1 MIKQQLTSLLQDAA
15 RAAIADGSLLLDA
28 VPDIEIETPP
38 NSDFGDFASN
48 AAMTLARAA
57 KKPPREIAT
66 VLLSH
71 IPENDVLEKAEI
83 AGPGFLNLYLKPTW
97 LHAVVRSALREGQR
111 FGYSTSGAGRK
122 ILIEFVSA
130 NPTGPILVVQGRAA
144 ALGGAIAALLATQGY
159 EVHREYYI
167 NDFGNQVRNFGR
179 SIEARMRQL
188 QGEDA
193 EVPEDGY
200 QGEYLID
207 LAREILDE
215 HGAAVMDLP
224 EEASS
229 AQCGRWGVEK
239 MLARQMKAM
248 DDFNVTFDRWFA
260 ESTLHPD
267 KVQDTLSALERGGH
281 TYEKDGAVW
290 LKSTA
295 FGDDKDRPLVR
306 ANGIPTYI
314 AADAAYHC
322 DKFERGFHQLIDIWG
337 PDHHGYIARTRAAV
351 AALGYD
357 ADRLKV
363 IIHQIVR
370 LYSGGELVVSSKRS
384 GKVQPLDEL
393 VEDVG
398 ADAARFFFLMRDYQS
413 PLDFDMDLAKKQSNE
428 NPVYYVQ
435 YAHARICSIGRKAAE
450 QGVPMPDPDTTD
462 LSVLTHP
469 SEIVLMRQIADYPAN
484 LERFAAAYAAQGLP
498 RMAMEIAPA
507 FHQFYTQCH
516 VLGEARD
523 VTAARLALTR
533 ATRIVLANVLGLL
546 GISAPE
552 SM

>member
-1 MIKQQLTSLLQDAA
+1 
-15 RAAIADGSLLLDA
+15 
-28 VPDIEIETPP
+28 
-38 NSDFGDFASN
+38 
-48 AAMTLARAA
+48 
-57 KKPPREIAT
+57 
-66 VLLSH
+66 
-71 IPENDVLEKAEI
+71 
-83 AGPGFLNLYLKPTW
+83 
-97 LHAVVRSALREGQR
+97 
-111 FGYSTSGAGRK
+111 
-122 ILIEFVSA
+122 
-130 NPTGPILVVQGRAA
+130 
-144 ALGGAIAALLATQGY
+144 
-159 EVHREYYI
+159 
-167 NDFGNQVRNFGR
+167 
-179 SIEARMRQL
+179 
-188 QGEDA
+188 
-193 EVPEDGY
+193 
-200 QGEYLID
+200 
-207 LAREILDE
+207 
-215 HGAAVMDLP
+215 
-224 EEASS
+224 
-229 AQCGRWGVEK
+229 
-239 MLARQMKAM
+239 M

-281 TYEKDGAVW
+281 TYEKDGAIW

-314 AADAAYHC
+314 AADAAYHR

-337 PDHHGYIARTRAAV
+337 PDHHGYIARTRAEV

-484 LERFAAAYAAQGLP
+484 LERFAADYAAHGLP
-498 RMAMEIAPA
+498 RMAMEIAQA

-523 VTAARLALTR
+523 VTAARLALTQ

>member
-1 MIKQQLTSLLQDAA
+1 MIKPQLTALIQQAVDAA
-15 RAAIADGSLLLDA
+15 VADGSLSLDA
-28 VPDIEIETPP
+28 APDIVIETPP
-38 NSDFGDFASN
+38 NKDFGDFACN
-48 AAMTLARAA
+48 AAMTMARSAG
-57 KKPPREIAT
+57 KPPREIAAI
-66 VLLSH
+66 LQSH
-71 IPENDVLEKAEI
+71 LPENDLLEKVEI

-97 LHAVVRSALREGQR
+97 LHTVVRAVLREGER
-111 FGYSTSGAGRK
+111 YGHNGSGAGEK
-122 ILIEFVSA
+122 ILLEFVSA

-144 ALGGAIAALLATQGY
+144 ALGDAIASLLATQGY

-167 NDFGNQVRNFGR
+167 NDFGNQVANFGR
-179 SIEARMRQL
+179 SIEARIRQI

-207 LAREILDE
+207 IAREILDE
-215 HGAAVMDLP
+215 HGASVMDLP
-224 EEASS
+224 EEERA
-229 AQCGRWGVEK
+229 AQCGRWGVAK
-239 MLARQMKAM
+239 MLERQMKAM

-267 KVQDTLSALERGGH
+267 KVNATLSALERGGH
-281 TYEKDGAVW
+281 TYEQDGAVW
-290 LKSTA
+290 LKSTD

-306 ANGIPTYI
+306 ANGVTTYI
-314 AADAAYHC
+314 AADAAYHK
-322 DKFERGFHQLIDIWG
+322 DKFDRGFDRLIDIWG
-337 PDHHGYIARTRAAV
+337 PDHHGYIARTKAAT

-357 ADRLKV
+357 PDRLV
-363 IIHQIVR
+363 VLIHQIVR

-413 PLDFDMDLAKKQSNE
+413 PLDFDMDLAKRQSNE

-435 YAHARICSIGRKAAE
+435 YAHARIRSIERKAEE
-450 QGVPMPDPDTTD
+450 QGVPAPDQDTTD
-462 LSVLTHP
+462 LSILSHP
-469 SEIVLMRQIADYPAN
+469 SEIALMRQLADYPEN
-484 LERFAAAYAAQGLP
+484 LERFAADYAAHGLP
-498 RMAMEIAPA
+498 RMAMEIAQA

-516 VLGEARD
+516 VLGEADD

-533 ATRIVLANVLGLL
+533 ATRIVLANVLGLM

>member
-1 MIKQQLTSLLQDAA
+1 MIKQQLATLIEEAV
-15 RAAIADGSLLLDA
+15 RAAVADGSLSLDSN
-28 VPDIEIETPP
+28 PEILIETPP
-38 NSDFGDFASN
+38 NTDFGDFACN
-48 AAMTLARAA
+48 AAMTVARAA
-57 KKPPREIAT
+57 GKPPREIAAT
-66 VLLSH
+66 LQAHL
-71 IPENDVLEKAEI
+71 PENDLLEKVEI

-97 LHAVVRSALREGQR
+97 LYAVVRATLREGDKYGFNTR
-111 FGYSTSGAGRK
+111 GAGEK

-144 ALGGAIAALLATQGY
+144 ALGDAIASLLSTQGY

-167 NDFGNQVRNFGR
+167 NDFGNQVGNFGR
-179 SIEARMRQL
+179 SIEARVRQL
-188 QGEDA
+188 RGENVD
-193 EVPEDGY
+193 VPEDGY

-215 HGAAVMDLP
+215 HGAAVMDMP
-224 EEASS
+224 EEDRA
-229 AQCGRWGVEK
+229 AQCGRWGVAK
-239 MLARQMKAM
+239 MLERQMKAM

-267 KVQDTLSALERGGH
+267 KVAATLSALERGGH

-290 LKSTA
+290 LKSTD

-306 ANGIPTYI
+306 ANGVTTYI
-314 AADAAYHC
+314 AADAAYHK
-322 DKFERGFHQLIDIWG
+322 DKLDRGFHRLIDIWG
-337 PDHHGYIARTRAAV
+337 PDHHGYVARTKAAV

-357 ADRLKV
+357 TDRLTV
-363 IIHQIVR
+363 LIHQIVR

-413 PLDFDMDLAKKQSNE
+413 PLDFDMDLAKRQSNE

-435 YAHARICSIGRKAAE
+435 YAHARICSIERKARE
-450 QGVPMPDPDTTD
+450 QGIEATDADTVD
-462 LSVLTHP
+462 LSILSHVT
-469 SEIVLMRQIADYPAN
+469 EIALMRQIADYPDN
-484 LERFAAAYAAQGLP
+484 LERFAADYAAHGLP
-498 RMAMEIAPA
+498 RMAMEIAQA
-507 FHQFYTQCH
+507 YHQFYTQCH
-516 VLGEARD
+516 VLGEDAD